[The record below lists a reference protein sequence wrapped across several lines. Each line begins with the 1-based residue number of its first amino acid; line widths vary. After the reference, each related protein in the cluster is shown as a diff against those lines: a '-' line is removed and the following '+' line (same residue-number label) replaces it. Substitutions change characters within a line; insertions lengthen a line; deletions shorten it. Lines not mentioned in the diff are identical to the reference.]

1 MSKIGVI
8 GNSEFILGFQLAGI
22 SDTFNV
28 RAGEDPLIGIQKMME
43 DKDISIVIMDER
55 LVERVDLSERGLFED
70 SIEPVFITLSTVAT
84 QEGLKNMIKKSIGI
98 DLWKGE

>member
-8 GNSEFILGFQLAGI
+8 GNSEFTLGFQLAGI

-28 RAGEDPLIGIQKMME
+28 RENDDPLSTIRKVI
-43 DKDISIVIMDER
+43 DISDISIVILDER
-55 LVERVDLSERGLFED
+55 LVARIDPTERNIVDD
-70 SIEPVFITLSTVAT
+70 SIEPVFITLSTEAT